1 VTPPSGSAAASIV
14 AAVGYSTD
22 ARGIFGEQF
31 PDARVF
37 FASVNTGCYLR
48 ERAGTV
54 AAQRLSR
61 P

>member
-1 VTPPSGSAAASIV
+1 MV

-31 PDARVF
+31 RNARAF

-48 ERAGTV
+48 ERVGTV